1 MKWVTLGALLL
12 CKTSAFLLPGVVR
25 VGPSRTANSLLER
38 REARHAAG
46 RVIACTAKDEGNKDI
61 AEEDD
66 PLDLNL
72 DDFSEADISDA
83 ELDKMLQ
90 AVEHGISRHKP
101 KPSQSG
107 AGGRGEIDEA
117 KMIML
122 LRQKMGEEDFYAVF
136 DPRNPRIGDV

>member
-1 MKWVTLGALLL
+1 MRWATLGALLL
-12 CKTSAFLLPGVVR
+12 CKASAFHLPGVVR
-25 VGPSRTANSLLER
+25 VGPSRRANSVLER

-46 RVIACTAKDEGNKDI
+46 RVLACTAKDEGDKGVAD
-61 AEEDD
+61 EDD

-72 DDFSEADISDA
+72 YDFSEAEITDA

-90 AVEHGISRHKP
+90 AVEHGISRHKS
-101 KPSQSG
+101 KALDSK
-107 AGGRGEIDEA
+107 AGQRGEVDEA

-122 LRQKMGEEDFYAVF
+122 LRQKMGKEDFYAVF